1 MKDHEIAQLVNR
13 LTQIAKDCGHMQS
26 LRERIAHEVVPA
38 IRKAQKESLLETAE
52 WCDTQA
58 TSDWYG
64 KTAGDMIRRMIE
76 EIEK

>member
-1 MKDHEIAQLVNR
+1 MKDHEIAALVNT
-13 LTQIAKDCGHMQS
+13 LTDIAQRYGQMQQ
-26 LRERIAHEVVPA
+26 LRERISHEVVPA
-38 IRKAQKESLLETAE
+38 IRKARKDALLEAAE